1 MKENVLA
8 IICLIL
14 LPFIAFAWSCINY
27 LIVKSITWLINKWDN
42 YQINKN
48 IKEINKLHI
57 KKE

>member
-1 MKENVLA
+1 MKENILA

-14 LPFIAFAWSCINY
+14 LPFIAFIWSYLNY
-27 LIVKSITWLINKWDN
+27 SIVKIIEWLISKWDN

-57 KKE
+57 KKD

>member
-1 MKENVLA
+1 MKENILA

-14 LPFIAFAWSCINY
+14 LPFIAVICGYIIYSIINLISY
-27 LIVKSITWLINKWDN
+27 LVNRWDN

>member
-1 MKENVLA
+1 MRLA
-8 IICLIL
+8 IVCLIL
-14 LPFIAFAWSCINY
+14 LPFLAVICGYIIYSIINLISY
-27 LIVKSITWLINKWDN
+27 LVNRWDN

>member
-1 MKENVLA
+1 MKENILA

-14 LPFIAFAWSCINY
+14 LPFIAFIWSYINY
-27 LIVKSITWLINKWDN
+27 SIVKMIEWLISKWDN